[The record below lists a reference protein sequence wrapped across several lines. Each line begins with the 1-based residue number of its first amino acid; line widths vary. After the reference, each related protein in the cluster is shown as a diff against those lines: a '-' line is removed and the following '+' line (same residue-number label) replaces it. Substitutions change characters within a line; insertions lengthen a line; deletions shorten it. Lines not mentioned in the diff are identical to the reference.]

1 MNGPLRLAL
10 PLLVAIVVLAAIFR
24 GVPHAPRRRQRR
36 SVVLFGAYLALI
48 AAHEVVALAG
58 NFPRLGNGLD
68 IAAETLEILLI
79 INLAALTLFDLL
91 LHLVRWDYPDILH
104 DLTVGA
110 AYLVAFGWVLHRVG
124 VDFTSIV
131 ATSAVVTA
139 VVGLSLQ
146 TTLGNVFG
154 GIALQLDDSIQE
166 GDWVEL
172 ESKVQGQVKQV
183 RWRHTVIETRD
194 WDTLIVPN
202 SQLLA
207 QTIKVLGKR
216 DGLTAV
222 HRMTV
227 YFSVDFRFAP
237 AQVVQVVNEALQSA
251 PILHVAAEPKPHC
264 ICFDLSKDQKDSFAY
279 YGARYWLTD
288 LAVDDGTNSLVRE
301 RIYMALRRAEIPLA
315 LPAATLFV
323 SQDDPDHAARKQRRE
338 IAFRIEAVGAIAL
351 FSKLSEEERAHLA
364 ERARPAPFCS
374 GEVVTRQGAP
384 AHWLYVLTR
393 GEVEVRIAGADG
405 EERKVAELKAPSYFG
420 EMALMTGASREATV
434 VATTDVDCLRVD
446 KDDFRDILA
455 KRPEIAQEMS
465 TLLAQRRVELVAVR
479 DHLDAEAKKRK
490 MVTERGK
497 ILESIRDFFG
507 LSGGA

>member
-1 MNGPLRLAL
+1 
-10 PLLVAIVVLAAIFR
+10 
-24 GVPHAPRRRQRR
+24 
-36 SVVLFGAYLALI
+36 
-48 AAHEVVALAG
+48 
-58 NFPRLGNGLD
+58 
-68 IAAETLEILLI
+68 
-79 INLAALTLFDLL
+79 
-91 LHLVRWDYPDILH
+91 
-104 DLTVGA
+104 
-110 AYLVAFGWVLHRVG
+110 
-124 VDFTSIV
+124 
-131 ATSAVVTA
+131 
-139 VVGLSLQ
+139 LSLQ

-154 GIALQLDDSIQE
+154 GIALQLDDSIKA

-207 QTIKVLGKR
+207 QTIKVLGKH
-216 DGLTAV
+216 DGVTAT

-237 AQVVQVVNEALQSA
+237 AQVVQVVDEALDAA
-251 PILHVAAEPKPHC
+251 PIPHVAPHPEPHC
-264 ICFDLSKDQKDSFAY
+264 LCFDLSRDQKDSFAY
-279 YGARYWLTD
+279 YGVRYWLTD
-288 LAVDDGTNSLVRE
+288 LAVDDGTNSHVRE

-338 IAFRIEAVGAIAL
+338 IAFRVGALETTAL
-351 FSKLSEEERAHLA
+351 FSKLSEDERTHLA
-364 ERARPAPFCS
+364 ERARAAPFS
-374 GEVVTRQGAP
+374 AGEVITRQGAP

-420 EMALMTGASREATV
+420 EMALMTGAAREATV